1 MRLSLARVAM
11 PIVLLPLLLAACGGG
26 QDLPTETAR
35 ALQGR
40 VEAVVVAASAGDADA
55 ARAGLAALRG
65 DVDAAQRL
73 GRLSD
78 ERAAEVLAAAA
89 EVEASLPVLEPAP
102 EPEVE
107 PAPEPATEPEPERGP
122 SQDDEGEDK
131 GKGESG
137 KQDD

>member
-1 MRLSLARVAM
+1 MRLSFARVAM
-11 PIVLLPLLLAACGGG
+11 PIVLLPLLLTACGGG

-35 ALQGR
+35 ALQER

-102 EPEVE
+102 EVE